1 MLQKILT
8 RPPQSLFSE
17 ITDSIL
23 NMTSA
28 LLVIDVQKGLCTG
41 TWAAFEIDRVIA
53 NINTVAAKARAAGA
67 PVVFIQHEADEDLL
81 RFESE
86 GWQLDERLE
95 AAPEDLRLRKTAC
108 DSFHK
113 TQLQAL
119 LQSRG
124 VDRLVVCGLQSDFCV
139 DTTVRRALALGYPV
153 TLVADAHSTVDN
165 GVLTAAQIV
174 AHHNVTLANID
185 SFGVKAAAIAAAE
198 VRIASDARTG

>member
-1 MLQKILT
+1 
-8 RPPQSLFSE
+8 
-17 ITDSIL
+17 
-23 NMTSA
+23 MTSA

-41 TWAAFEIDRVIA
+41 QWAAFDIDRVIA

-67 PVVFIQHEADEDLL
+67 PVVFIQHEADGSPLQ
-81 RFESE
+81 FESE
-86 GWQLDERLE
+86 AWRLDERL
-95 AAPEDLRLRKTAC
+95 AVAPEDLCVRKTTC
-108 DSFHK
+108 DSFLK

-119 LQSRG
+119 LQARG

-139 DTTVRRALALGYPV
+139 DTTARRALGLGYPV

-185 SFGVKAAAIAAAE
+185 SFGPKAAAIAAAE
-198 VRIASDARTG
+198 VRIER

>member
-1 MLQKILT
+1 
-8 RPPQSLFSE
+8 
-17 ITDSIL
+17 
-23 NMTSA
+23 MTSA
-28 LLVIDVQKGLCTG
+28 LLVIDVQRGLCTG
-41 TWAAFEIDRVIA
+41 RWAAFDIDRVIA
-53 NINTVAAKARAAGA
+53 NINSVAAKARAAGA
-67 PVVFIQHEADEDLL
+67 PVVFIQHEGDDSPL

-86 GWQLDERLE
+86 DWQLDERLA

-108 DSFHK
+108 DSFHQ

-139 DTTVRRALALGYPV
+139 DTTVRRALGLGYPV

-185 SFGVKAAAIAAAE
+185 SFGVKAAAVPAAE
-198 VRIASDARTG
+198 VRIASGASAG